1 LWAIQEL
8 LDWVNNIEVTD
19 AVADD
24 QGILIGEDNAYAQ
37 TKIAIQKIEKAIIE
51 LGGSLNDIVR
61 TRLFVTNIDN

>member
-1 LWAIQEL
+1 MWAIQEL